1 MGAVTKP
8 VEKVVKEVGGAIG
21 IGGGGSAPQPSPAS
35 PAAPAAPAPKAP
47 LAQLVTAAQVAKD
60 TMGGQL
66 RKRGRA
72 ANILAGESAGNI
84 ATQTK
89 RLLGE

>member
-21 IGGGGSAPQPSPAS
+21 IGGGGSAPQPS